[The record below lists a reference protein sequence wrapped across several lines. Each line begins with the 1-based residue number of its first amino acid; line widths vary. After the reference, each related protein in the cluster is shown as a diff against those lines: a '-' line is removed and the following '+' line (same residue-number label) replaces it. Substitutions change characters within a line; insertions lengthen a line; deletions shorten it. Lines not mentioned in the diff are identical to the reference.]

1 MDRPEE
7 QQEPSKGDD
16 YGKGLGDLES
26 ASSAGLENKTD
37 ERPDLDALSEGET
50 RGDSVPKAAIIR
62 EDATPPKGPT
72 EPERDL
78 EESQPFAEGSAEKE
92 IEATSEHASLPEATD
107 ERPDLD
113 ALSEGE
119 TRGDSV
125 PKATIIPEDATPP
138 KGPTEPERDLE
149 ESQPFAEGSAE
160 KEIEATSEHA
170 SLPEAVDE
178 GDGPGAFWWL
188 KKYQKAVGSVLIGL
202 CVLFLVY
209 GLSRLVTCRHGEHQR
224 MPSVQV
230 YWSPV
235 EKSASDML
243 SFARFLVLLPKTDE
257 AAYLLIKISVKP
269 SNRSVYEEMDEKRT
283 FFRASIYDALNKE
296 VRINKGE
303 RISMKT
309 LKPDIMNALNNMLVT
324 GTIDR
329 IYFTEFLVV

>member
-16 YGKGLGDLES
+16 YGQGLADLES
-26 ASSAGLENKTD
+26 ASGAELESETD
-37 ERPDLDALSEGET
+37 ERPDLDALSEEET
-50 RGDSVPKAAIIR
+50 RGDSVPKAAIVP

-78 EESQPFAEGSAEKE
+78 EESE
-92 IEATSEHASLPEATD
+92 TD

-125 PKATIIPEDATPP
+125 PKATIVPEDATPP

-149 ESQPFAEGSAE
+149 ESEPFTEGSAE
-160 KEIEATSEHA
+160 KEIETTSGHV
-170 SLPEAVDE
+170 SLPEAVDK
-178 GDGPGAFWWL
+178 GDGAGAFWWL
-188 KKYQKAVGSVLIGL
+188 KKYQKTVGSAVIGL
-202 CVLFLVY
+202 CGLFLVY
-209 GLSRLVTCRHGEHQR
+209 GLSRLVTCRHGEQQR
-224 MPSVQV
+224 VPSVQV

-235 EKSASDML
+235 EKSASDTP

-257 AAYLLIKISVKP
+257 AACLLVRISVKP
-269 SNRSVYEEMDEKRT
+269 SNRSVYKELDEKRT
-283 FFRASIYDALNKE
+283 FLRASIYAVLKKE
-296 VRINKGE
+296 VGINKGQ
-303 RISMKT
+303 RISIKT
-309 LKPDIMNALNNMLVT
+309 LKPDIMKALNSMLVT